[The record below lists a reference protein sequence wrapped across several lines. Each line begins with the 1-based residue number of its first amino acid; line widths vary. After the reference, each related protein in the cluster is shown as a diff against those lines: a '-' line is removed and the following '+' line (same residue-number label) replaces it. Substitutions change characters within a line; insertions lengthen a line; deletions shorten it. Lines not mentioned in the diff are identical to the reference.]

1 MKNKN
6 FLFTFLFLTFIS
18 FSIHSQIEVSRL
30 NDVDLP
36 AFKATTTYFIL
47 PEFDTDKKGQYEQ
60 AMKDAWTITPFKV
73 LTAKEAESP
82 EWKKDPLK
90 ISKIFLSGII
100 YMDPTDYT
108 ANLVVT
114 MFYYRKDKLIEK
126 QVAYSPVAFAIGI
139 EYGFF
144 NTKPSTDELTA
155 IENKKNDYTHY
166 SPGYIK
172 GYLMAINGY
181 LVKNLGRGFRSS
193 ETDKE
198 ETAKALQGTLYIPQ
212 YIIDNAV
219 NKDMLAKAKFK
230 YQVMPT
236 AEMDAK
242 ILKGGEPFYYLDYS
256 LIFRTKMITIM
267 NASTGKIVCSIYAVP
282 GIGRDSYVFNTDDVD
297 SLNKFKK

>member
-18 FSIHSQIEVSRL
+18 FSMRSQVEVSKL
-30 NDVDLP
+30 NDDDLT

-47 PEFDTDKKGQYEQ
+47 PEFDTDKKAQYEQ
-60 AMKDAWTITPFKV
+60 TMKDAWTITPFKV

-90 ISKIFLSGII
+90 ISKITLAGII
-100 YMDPTDYT
+100 SDEPIGEYT

-114 MFYYRKDKLIEK
+114 MFYYRRDKLIEK
-126 QVAYSPVAFAIGI
+126 QVASSPVAFANGI
-139 EYGFF
+139 SY
-144 NTKPSTDELTA
+144 NPQLSQDELTV

-166 SPGYIK
+166 SPGFIK

-198 ETAKALQGTLYIPQ
+198 EAAKALQGTLYIPQ
-212 YIIDNAV
+212 YIIDATT
-219 NKDMLAKAKFK
+219 NKNLLAKAKFK
-230 YQVMPT
+230 YQVVPT
-236 AEMDAK
+236 AEMDVK
-242 ILKGGEPFYYLDYS
+242 ILKGGETFYYLDCSRIYK
-256 LIFRTKMITIM
+256 TKMITII
-267 NASTGKIVCSIYAVP
+267 NASTGKIVCSIFSVP
-282 GIGRDSYVFNTDDVD
+282 AGGLDAHSFNSDDVD
-297 SLNKFKK
+297 ALNKFKK